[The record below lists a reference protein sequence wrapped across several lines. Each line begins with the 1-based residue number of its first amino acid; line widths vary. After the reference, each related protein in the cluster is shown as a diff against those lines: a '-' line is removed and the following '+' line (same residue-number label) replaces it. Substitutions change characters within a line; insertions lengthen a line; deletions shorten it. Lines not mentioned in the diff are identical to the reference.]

1 MDLYRL
7 TIQDSQDSMQFDLL
21 DAPIKIED
29 VEGAVDNT
37 VLSGDIFTDF
47 LYLKKR
53 WEQKWAI
60 MCKDEYERLRGFYTR
75 QWSLATVPSVKV
87 TQGYLK
93 DTEWEGQII
102 YINAPYGGEVSSL
115 TKMTGDTFQ
124 QSYTGKNLVGNT
136 LAGIKSL
143 NQGGTWAGN
152 SYTNSGITWT
162 VYENSE
168 GTIDRIE
175 ASGTATAAGRTFV
188 IMKPTAV
195 EFASKFSTSS
205 TYTLSGCPSGGSSAT
220 YYVRVSSTPWK
231 NMLTDTGDGATGALI
246 PSSNYTSV
254 NFTLC
259 IDPAAGSVSGLVFKP
274 QLELNSSATPFEPFV
289 GGQPSPSPEYP
300 QPIRTVTGEQ
310 TITINGTDFKINL
323 GKNLFDK
330 DNASIISG
338 YVNASGTI
346 VSGVG
351 TRILYI
357 QCKPNTTYT
366 VQKTNSGTNQRFCVF
381 DSALEPDVN
390 VAILHSVGTR
400 SGLDTASSYTITT
413 EPTARYL
420 GVFFRVTATTPSEPD
435 ILDTIQI
442 EAGDT
447 PTAYTA
453 YKTPIEICGLGD
465 DGNGYKDEIAFDGA
479 EWKLRKTAIK
489 AQITADIPWNVGSFP
504 SQKRIYIATS
514 YIFGE
519 SIVAPTDDTQKAVA
533 LSSHFTA
540 VTLNDILNQT
550 SDGFGISSSS
560 YMSIRVGSATAA
572 SDILDILRNNTVE
585 AYAVLRTP
593 TETTI
598 TDTNLIAQLEA
609 IRAALLEGQNLV
621 VVTANGS
628 NLPAK
633 SITLQGIEGREN
645 PILPQT
651 NVRIGL
657 SDGGV
662 LNACECRQNVTLSM
676 RETA

>member
-115 TKMTGDTFQ
+115 TKMAGDTFQ
-124 QSYTGKNLVGNT
+124 QSYDGKNLVGFPTNSFT
-136 LAGIKSL
+136 RDGLTFDFAEDGTITIDGTRTKTTASYCNDSSL
-143 NQGGTWAGN
+143 FNFSVGNITMTIIPISGSFSGANIGYRTIGADVVQPWYQGYGSNGSYNQGTYN
-152 SYTNSGITWT
+152 VTSGKLQQVSGVQLLI
-162 VYENSE
+162 
-168 GTIDRIE
+168 G
-175 ASGTATAAGRTFV
+175 SGTAVFDNYKFKLQVTAG
-188 IMKPTAV
+188 
-195 EFASKFSTSS
+195 TSHD
-205 TYTLSGCPSGGSSAT
+205 
-220 YYVRVSSTPWK
+220 
-231 NMLTDTGDGATGALI
+231 TD
-246 PSSNYTSV
+246 YE
-254 NFTLC
+254 
-259 IDPAAGSVSGLVFKP
+259 K
-274 QLELNSSATPFEPFV
+274 FV
-289 GGQPSPSPEYP
+289 GGQPSPNPDYP
-300 QPIRTVTGEQ
+300 QPIRTVTGTQ
-310 TITINGTDFKINL
+310 TITINGQDFTLDLGSIELCKLGTYQDYIWKDGEDWKIHKESFFRELNGSEPWNKSNATANNVYILPDLNMALKSPVLADNL
-323 GKNLFDK
+323 TVYTVAYMQTN
-330 DNASIISG
+330 S
-338 YVNASGTI
+338 V
-346 VSGVG
+346 VG
-351 TRILYI
+351 IAYNTTGAGEPSTRI
-357 QCKPNTTYT
+357 
-366 VQKTNSGTNQRFCVF
+366 
-381 DSALEPDVN
+381 
-390 VAILHSVGTR
+390 SVG
-400 SGLDTASSYTITT
+400 L
-413 EPTARYL
+413 
-420 GVFFRVTATTPSEPD
+420 
-435 ILDTIQI
+435 
-442 EAGDT
+442 
-447 PTAYTA
+447 
-453 YKTPIEICGLGD
+453 
-465 DGNGYKDEIAFDGA
+465 DGA
-479 EWKLRKTAIK
+479 ATVASFKEWLSTHKTIRLA
-489 AQITADIPWNVGSFP
+489 
-504 SQKRIYIATS
+504 
-514 YIFGE
+514 
-519 SIVAPTDDTQKAVA
+519 A
-533 LSSHFTA
+533 LA
-540 VTLNDILNQT
+540 
-550 SDGFGISSSS
+550 
-560 YMSIRVGSATAA
+560 
-572 SDILDILRNNTVE
+572 
-585 AYAVLRTP
+585 TP

-621 VVTANGS
+621 EVAANGS

>member
-37 VLSGDIFTDF
+37 VLTGDIFTDYLF
-47 LYLKKR
+47 LKKR

-87 TQGYLK
+87 TQGYL
-93 DTEWEGQII
+93 ENASWEGQVF
-102 YINAPYGGEVSSL
+102 YINTPYGGEIDSMSR
-115 TKMTGDTFQ
+115 MTGDASQHT
-124 QSYTGKNLVGNT
+124 YEGKNLLGLGQPVNT
-136 LAGIKSL
+136 QGLTVSVDEL
-143 NQGGTWAGN
+143 NN
-152 SYTNSGITWT
+152 NIT
-162 VYENSE
+162 V
-168 GTIDRIE
+168 R
-175 ASGTATAAGRTFV
+175 GTATGSYPHLSDKPNGLDIPAG
-188 IMKPTAV
+188 
-195 EFASKFSTSS
+195 
-205 TYTLSGCPSGGSSAT
+205 TYTLSIKNAVAYAVSARLYRDDGTYPIGIGSFISAGSTSCTFSIDFDCHRVGLLMGGISSGTVVPQTTISEIMLEAG
-220 YYVRVSSTPWK
+220 STP
-231 NMLTDTGDGATGALI
+231 
-246 PSSNYTSV
+246 TS
-254 NFTLC
+254 
-259 IDPAAGSVSGLVFKP
+259 
-274 QLELNSSATPFEPFV
+274 FEPYI
-289 GGQPSPSPEYP
+289 GKNPNPRYP
-300 QPIRTVTGEQ
+300 QAIRTVTGEQ
-310 TITINGTDFKINL
+310 TISINGTDFKINL

-338 YVNASGTI
+338 YVTPSGTI

-400 SGLDTASSYTITT
+400 GGLDTASSYTITT

-453 YKTPIEICGLGD
+453 YKTPIEICGLGN

-479 EWKLRKTAIK
+479 EWKLRKATIK
-489 AQITADIPWNVGSFP
+489 AQITADIPWNVGSFS
-504 SQKRIYIATS
+504 SQKRIYIGTD

-519 SIVAPTDDTQKAVA
+519 SIVSPTDNAQKAIA
-533 LSSHFTA
+533 LSSHFTL
-540 VTLNDILNQT
+540 VPINSILNQT
-550 SDGFGISSSS
+550 ADGFGISSSS
-560 YMSIRVGSATAA
+560 YMSIRVGSANAA

-598 TDTNLIAQLEA
+598 TDQALIAQLEA
-609 IRAALLEGQNLV
+609 IRATLIEGQNLV
-621 VVTANGS
+621 EVTANGS